1 MKTQKQNT
9 NLTKKQRLKNRKK
22 QVRIQKLILASVC
35 ILLLGIAV
43 LRPVY
48 NHKQKNY
55 TINSTCEGYRSK
67 VETEAANYDMSDYV
81 DLILALMM
89 QESSG
94 QGTDVMQ
101 SSEGAYNTKY
111 PQSPNGIT
119 DIDYSISCG
128 IQELKYALNKA
139 GVTGP
144 DDLDHIRLALQG
156 YNFGADVYF
165 NYLEKRRNHLLVCRK
180 FRQLSPKSPAA
191 RFTFR
196 RKSTVYHRR
205 TVGLRRPTL
214 SRTRITLLSYLVPF
228 SCQNYIFINF
238 SNFFKKTFDKYNYIW
253 YYMSCR

>member
-9 NLTKKQRLKNRKK
+9 NLTKKQRLKNRQK
-22 QVRIQKLILASVC
+22 QVQIQKLILASVC
-35 ILLLGIAV
+35 IAL
-43 LRPVY
+43 LRPVD
-48 NHKQKNY
+48 NHKQKTY

-67 VETEAANYDMSDYV
+67 VEAEAANYDMSDYV

-111 PQSPNGIT
+111 PQVPNGIT
-119 DIDYSISCG
+119 DVDYSISCG

-139 GVTGP
+139 GVTDP

-165 NYLEKRRNHLLVCRK
+165 NYLEKNGITSWSVESSEAFAK
-180 FRQLSPKSPAA
+180 IASGETA
-191 RFTFR
+191 RSEEDPLYPTAGPWDYGDQHYPEHVLR
-196 RKSTVYHRR
+196 YYH
-205 TVGLRRPTL
+205 
-214 SRTRITLLSYLVPF
+214 I
-228 SCQNYIFINF
+228 
-238 SNFFKKTFDKYNYIW
+238 
-253 YYMSCR
+253 

>member
-1 MKTQKQNT
+1 MKTQKKNI
-9 NLTKKQRLKNRKK
+9 NLTKNKRLKNRQK
-22 QVRIQKLILASVC
+22 QVRLQKIFLALVC
-35 ILLLGIAV
+35 ILLLCIAV
-43 LRPVY
+43 LRPID
-48 NHKQKNY
+48 NHKQKTY

-67 VETEAANYDMSDYV
+67 VEAEAANYDMSDYV

-165 NYLEKRRNHLLVCRK
+165 NYLEKTGITSWSVESSEAFAK
-180 FRQLSPKSPAA
+180 IASGETA
-191 RFTFR
+191 RSEENPLYTTAGPWDYGDQHYPEHVLR
-196 RKSTVYHRR
+196 YYH
-205 TVGLRRPTL
+205 
-214 SRTRITLLSYLVPF
+214 I
-228 SCQNYIFINF
+228 
-238 SNFFKKTFDKYNYIW
+238 
-253 YYMSCR
+253 

>member
-48 NHKQKNY
+48 NHKPKNY

-111 PQSPNGIT
+111 PQTPNGIT

-165 NYLEKRRNHLLVCRK
+165 NYLEKN
-180 FRQLSPKSPAA
+180 
-191 RFTFR
+191 
-196 RKSTVYHRR
+196 
-205 TVGLRRPTL
+205 
-214 SRTRITLLSYLVPF
+214 RITSWSVESSEAFAKIASGETARSEEDPLYTTAGPWDYGDQHYPEHVLR
-228 SCQNYIFINF
+228 
-238 SNFFKKTFDKYNYIW
+238 
-253 YYMSCR
+253 YYHI

>member
-81 DLILALMM
+81 D
-89 QESSG
+89 
-94 QGTDVMQ
+94 TDVMQ

-165 NYLEKRRNHLLVCRK
+165 NYLEKNGITFWSVESSEAFAK
-180 FRQLSPKSPAA
+180 IASGETA
-191 RFTFR
+191 RSEADPLYTTAGPWDYGDQHYPEHVLR
-196 RKSTVYHRR
+196 YYH
-205 TVGLRRPTL
+205 
-214 SRTRITLLSYLVPF
+214 I
-228 SCQNYIFINF
+228 
-238 SNFFKKTFDKYNYIW
+238 
-253 YYMSCR
+253 

>member
-165 NYLEKRRNHLLVCRK
+165 NYLEKNGITSWSVESSEAFAK
-180 FRQLSPKSPAA
+180 IASGETA
-191 RFTFR
+191 RSEENPLYT
-196 RKSTVYHRR
+196 TA
-205 TVGLRRPTL
+205 
-214 SRTRITLLSYLVPF
+214 
-228 SCQNYIFINF
+228 
-238 SNFFKKTFDKYNYIW
+238 
-253 YYMSCR
+253 

>member
-128 IQELKYALNKA
+128 LSLI
-139 GVTGP
+139 
-144 DDLDHIRLALQG
+144 HI
-156 YNFGADVYF
+156 
-165 NYLEKRRNHLLVCRK
+165 
-180 FRQLSPKSPAA
+180 
-191 RFTFR
+191 
-196 RKSTVYHRR
+196 
-205 TVGLRRPTL
+205 
-214 SRTRITLLSYLVPF
+214 
-228 SCQNYIFINF
+228 
-238 SNFFKKTFDKYNYIW
+238 
-253 YYMSCR
+253 

>member
-1 MKTQKQNT
+1 MNTQQQNT

-22 QVRIQKLILASVC
+22 QVRIQKIFLASVC

-43 LRPVY
+43 LRPGY
-48 NHKQKNY
+48 NHKPKNY

-94 QGTDVMQ
+94 QG
-101 SSEGAYNTKY
+101 AYNTKS
-111 PQSPNGIT
+111 PQAPNGIT

-165 NYLEKRRNHLLVCRK
+165 NYLEKNGITSWSVESSEAFAK
-180 FRQLSPKSPAA
+180 IASGETA
-191 RFTFR
+191 RSEENPLYTTAGPWDYGDQHYPEHVLR
-196 RKSTVYHRR
+196 YYH
-205 TVGLRRPTL
+205 
-214 SRTRITLLSYLVPF
+214 I
-228 SCQNYIFINF
+228 
-238 SNFFKKTFDKYNYIW
+238 
-253 YYMSCR
+253 

>member
-165 NYLEKRRNHLLVCRK
+165 NYLEKNGITSCVCRK
-180 FRQLSPKSPAA
+180 FRSFRQN
-191 RFTFR
+191 RQRRDCTFR

-253 YYMSCR
+253 YYMSC

>member
-139 GVTGP
+139 GVTGLMIWIIS
-144 DDLDHIRLALQG
+144 DLH
-156 YNFGADVYF
+156 
-165 NYLEKRRNHLLVCRK
+165 
-180 FRQLSPKSPAA
+180 FRGTISVQMYTSIISKKTESPPGLSKVPKLSPKSPAA
-191 RFTFR
+191 RL
-196 RKSTVYHRR
+196 H
-205 TVGLRRPTL
+205 
-214 SRTRITLLSYLVPF
+214 VPKKIHCIPPPDRGTTETNIIPNTYYAIIIF
-228 SCQNYIFINF
+228 SPFFMPELYFYK
-238 SNFFKKTFDKYNYIW
+238 FFKFFQKNI
-253 YYMSCR
+253 